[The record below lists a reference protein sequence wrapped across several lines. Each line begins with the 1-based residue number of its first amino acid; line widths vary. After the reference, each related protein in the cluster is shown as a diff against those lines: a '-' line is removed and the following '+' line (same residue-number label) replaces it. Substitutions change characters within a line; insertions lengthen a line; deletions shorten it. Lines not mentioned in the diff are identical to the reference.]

1 MRQLLFFVSEALS
14 SIRRSLWIFVIAVVT
29 IMLSLLTFGV
39 FLFISINLN
48 ALSDNILSKFE
59 MRVFVKQD
67 IKVDQIQHLAT
78 LLEGHSSIQEIY
90 FVDKQQAWKSF
101 IKQYPQLALSE
112 FIEENPLP
120 HSFKLVLY
128 AGQDMVEVSSHLKSL
143 SPYIDDIV
151 YGGELMN
158 QVNKFSFFIRIIG
171 VFLVCVLT
179 IATLMIIVNT
189 IRFTVMLR
197 ENEINIMSLVG
208 ATQGFIRAPFLI
220 EGAIIGLVGAL
231 IAVGILRVIIL
242 FVLVK
247 LKTNLPYF
255 PFLLDDTIAN
265 QVFFLLIIT
274 GSFLGVLGAYL
285 SISKTFH
292 AKK

>member
-48 ALSDNILSKFE
+48 ALSDHILSKFE